1 MNVSLII
8 DNTRGIL
15 MKSKA
20 KIILS
25 ILLVAASI
33 ICLAGCK
40 DITMLNEKF
49 VELIDYV
56 VVHDSNSIYP
66 MFFPGG
72 TDRESFDTTMEQIY
86 DYFPVTEG
94 YTWEIVQ
101 WDRYKGVR
109 NGNNLIGGQY
119 KVEFDDQVFYVA
131 VTWRYTSEA
140 SGFVEFQIGNEN
152 DQQGNQSK

>member
-1 MNVSLII
+1 
-8 DNTRGIL
+8 
-15 MKSKA
+15 MKSKV
-20 KIILS
+20 KIIFS
-25 ILLVAASI
+25 VLLVAVSI
-33 ICLAGCK
+33 VCLCSCRIIIPMSK
-40 DITMLNEKF
+40 DNKSVTFLNEKF

-56 VVHDSNSIYP
+56 VVHDSDSIYP

-72 TDRESFDTTMEQIY
+72 TDRESFDATMEQIY

>member
-1 MNVSLII
+1 
-8 DNTRGIL
+8 
-15 MKSKA
+15 MKSKV
-20 KIILS
+20 KT
-25 ILLVAASI
+25 ILLMLLVVASI
-33 ICLAGCK
+33 ICLCSCK
-40 DITMLNEKF
+40 IIIPMSKDNDAVKMLNEKF
-49 VELIDYV
+49 VELIDHV
-56 VVHDSNSIYP
+56 VVHDSDSIYP

-72 TDRESFDTTMEQIY
+72 TDRESFDSIMEQIY

-101 WDRYKGVR
+101 WNRYKGVR

-119 KVEFDDQVFYVA
+119 KVEFDDQVYYVA

-152 DQQGNQSK
+152 DQQGNQNQ